1 MELFQTGYCSFSS
14 CHKKMSALFLYTLF
28 YFLISI
34 CIIYP
39 PTEFV
44 SAGLTVKDIF
54 ANWLG
59 SENEF
64 FVEYHIRRSV
74 ATLLLHSVLPLGY
87 VLGLLYFN
95 HIDAEKLLLADGNY
109 LGPFIVLC
117 LVIVP
122 LHTLTKIFEWSAHN
136 WATHP
141 IMQNLSLYSMFFN
154 NNIPCVA
161 KSINT
166 EYRRI
171 DKIAIVTNSITRV
184 VVTDNWIIKITPY
197 KLQVA
202 YQSDAI
208 LTVTKSDI
216 HTTSRDE
223 VQFINIQV
231 KSMRAMIQGFDIR
244 LNVLDFKDLQDKVLG
259 PIAIPHNITLYKT
272 LIDRFIDTFKEEVN
286 KNPFYDTAEELGQC
300 LGCLQTL
307 SNVKLNRLCRSS
319 EIVGLDDCTTCF
331 CRPMWCIDCIA
342 KWFASKQDENAPE
355 TWLSSKCN
363 CPLCRARFC
372 LLDVCFVRNL
382 ND

>member
-1 MELFQTGYCSFSS
+1 
-14 CHKKMSALFLYTLF
+14 MSALFLYTLF